1 MNFVLQRLHSDLSTV
16 IILKHESVAKDGQS
30 RNLSDSDSRL
40 GKGFHFDGINKLSL
54 SDDLWGCLVELG
66 SFGVLQKGF
75 VIL

>member
-1 MNFVLQRLHSDLSTV
+1 MNCILQRLHSDFGTV

-30 RNLSDSDSRL
+30 RNLSESDSRL
-40 GKGFHFDGINKLSL
+40 WKGFHFDGINELGL
-54 SDDLWGCLVELG
+54 SDNLWGCLVELG